1 MLDNEL
7 LLDVRNRLMR
17 VEQILRT
24 LQSSTNAI
32 EKLLTVLKEEVRDYH
47 LIVYNQEKINRETK

>member
-17 VEQILRT
+17 VEQILIT

-32 EKLLTVLKEEVRDYH
+32 EKLLSVLKEEVKDYH

>member
-32 EKLLTVLKEEVRDYH
+32 EKLLTVLKEEVRDYR

>member
-17 VEQILRT
+17 VEQILIT

-32 EKLLTVLKEEVRDYH
+32 EKLLSVLKEEVKDYH
-47 LIVYNQEKINRETK
+47 LIVYNQEKINKETK

>member
-7 LLDVRNRLMR
+7 LIDVRNRLMR
-17 VEQILRT
+17 VEQILIT
-24 LQSSTNAI
+24 LQSSTKAI

>member
-32 EKLLTVLKEEVRDYH
+32 EKLLSVLKEEVRDYH
-47 LIVYNQEKINRETK
+47 LIVYNQEKINKETK